1 MAIGISLQRWT
12 DQGLRNIKDTVTRA
26 RAAIAA
32 VQKAGGKLT
41 TYYTQGQYD
50 LISILEGSLDDE
62 TSSAIALGIVQAG
75 NIRTET
81 LRAFTIDEMERIII
95 EIP

>member
-12 DQGLRNIKDTVTRA
+12 DQGLRNIKDTIARA
-26 RAAIAA
+26 RTAIAA
-32 VQKAGGKLT
+32 VEKAGGKLT

-81 LRAFTIDEMERIII
+81 LRAFTIDEMERIIRK
-95 EIP
+95 IP